1 MVTGGSEG
9 IGWSIARALHSN
21 GDIVVIT
28 GRKLERLT
36 ECQIELDLISSGR
49 CLTLPIDHSH
59 ANSSEVVAKKVLE
72 TYGKIDILVNNVG
85 GSLPNFTL
93 ESQDIESFQLDL
105 DFNLLPA
112 VSMTLAVSDAMKH
125 RRFGR
130 IINIGS
136 VAGRQKSIISGPG
149 YSAAKAALQAYSR
162 YSAKELAPY
171 NVTVNLVAP
180 GLIETERVMSR
191 LESLNPDYAQKQI
204 KSIPLGRPGKPEEV
218 AAAVCFLA
226 SADASYITGAILD
239 VNGGVFLP

>member
-1 MVTGGSEG
+1 VVTGGSEG
-9 IGWSIARALHSN
+9 IGWSIARALHAN

-28 GRKLERLT
+28 GRKPERLT
-36 ECQIELDLISSGR
+36 ECQIELDLMSSGR

-93 ESQDIESFQLDL
+93 ESQDIESFQSDL

-112 VSMTLAVSDAMKH
+112 VSMTSAVSAAMKY

-136 VAGRQKSIISGPG
+136 IAGRQKGVISGPG
-149 YSAAKAALQAYSR
+149 YSAAKAALQAFSR
-162 YSAKELAPY
+162 YSARELAPY
-171 NVTVNLVAP
+171 SITVNLVAP

-191 LESLNPDYAQKQI
+191 LGSLNPDNLQKQI
-204 KSIPLGRPGKPEEV
+204 ESIPLGRPGKPEEV

-226 SADASYITGAILD
+226 SAHASYITGAILD
-239 VNGGVFLP
+239 VNGGAFLP